1 MDRYMIMK
9 RVGDGTYGEVIL
21 ATNKQTGEKMAI
33 KRMKRKYYSW
43 DECMSL
49 REVKSL
55 RKLRHPNII
64 KLKEVIRENDYL
76 HLIFEFM
83 EKNMY
88 ECMKDRPKPFPEQTV
103 RNYSYQVFQGL
114 AFMHKQGFFH
124 RDMKPEN
131 IMISGETAKICDFG
145 LAREIRSRPP
155 FTEYVSTRWYRAPE
169 VLLQSTSYN
178 YPVDVWAMGCIMGEL
193 YMLRPLFPGSSE
205 TDTINKICSVL
216 GTPTKEMYADGIKLA
231 ASMRFKFP
239 QYVAMNMPQ
248 LMPTASKEAI
258 DLMRDTM
265 MWDPNKRPSASAC
278 LQSPYFQNTG
288 GLEAP
293 KASSSMEQRDRGKG
307 PGSDA
312 ASVAGGGAQSDHP
325 GDIGSVRV
333 GGAGANTYGNYESKR
348 NPKEKELSGAVSSAG
363 NLGGVSSDAG
373 DLSASGS
380 LGLSQT
386 SKIRVARYR
395 APLPPFPLPRWA
407 RGTAHGLRSPYTLH
421 SHWMHTSELGSNIAR
436 HVGTT

>member
-1 MDRYMIMK
+1 MDRYIVLK

-88 ECMKDRPKPFPEQTV
+88 ECMKDRPKPFPESTI
-103 RNYSYQVFQGL
+103 RNYMFQVFQAL
-114 AFMHKQGFFH
+114 AFMHKQGYFH

-131 IMISGETAKICDFG
+131 IMITGDLAKVCDFG

-169 VLLQSTSYN
+169 VLLQSTNYN
-178 YPVDVWAMGCIMGEL
+178 YPVDVWACGCIMAEL

-216 GTPTKEMYADGIKLA
+216 GTPSKEQYADGLKLA

-239 QYVAMNMPQ
+239 QYVPMDLAR
-248 LMPTASKEAI
+248 LMPTASKEGI
-258 DLMRDTM
+258 EIVRDQLL
-265 MWDPNKRPSASAC
+265 WDPAKRPSASAC
-278 LQSPYFQNTG
+278 LQYSYFQNTQ
-288 GLEAP
+288 GLSAPEAP
-293 KASSSMEQRDRGKG
+293 SVRASASAEAGGVALPALG
-307 PGSDA
+307 PG
-312 ASVAGGGAQSDHP
+312 AGTKEHQDNVSN
-325 GDIGSVRV
+325 VRV
-333 GGAGANTYGNYESKR
+333 GGQGANTYGNYEPA
-348 NPKEKELSGAVSSAG
+348 PKKYSNASLDTKSESGDAPSG
-363 NLGGVSSDAG
+363 PNLGATGG
-373 DLSASGS
+373 
-380 LGLSQT
+380 
-386 SKIRVARYR
+386 SKIRSRPT
-395 APLPPFPLPRWA
+395 PL
-407 RGTAHGLRSPYTLH
+407 
-421 SHWMHTSELGSNIAR
+421 
-436 HVGTT
+436 

>member
-103 RNYSYQVFQGL
+103 RNYSYQVLQGL

-131 IMISGETAKICDFG
+131 IMITGDHAKVCDFG

-178 YPVDVWAMGCIMGEL
+178 YPVDIWAMGCIMGEL

-216 GTPTKEMYADGIKLA
+216 GTPSKETYSDGIKLA
-231 ASMRFKFP
+231 AAMRFKFP
-239 QYVAMNMPQ
+239 QYVPMNLAQ

-278 LQSPYFQNTG
+278 LQYPYFQNTG
-288 GLEAP
+288 GLEPP
-293 KASSSMEQRDRGKG
+293 KAAPERSKG
-307 PGSDA
+307 PA
-312 ASVAGGGAQSDHP
+312 TENSVSSGFGGGGGVSSEANK
-325 GDIGSVRV
+325 DIESVRV

-348 NPKEKELSGAVSSAG
+348 NAKDKEHGGASVSSAG
-363 NLGGVSSDAG
+363 NIGGASDFPG

-380 LGLSQT
+380 LGNT
-386 SKIRVARYR
+386 SKIRAARSLLASLAAPVA
-395 APLPPFPLPRWA
+395 A
-407 RGTAHGLRSPYTLH
+407 RGHLCQSAPCRALSRACIHACVRACGRA
-421 SHWMHTSELGSNIAR
+421 GA
-436 HVGTT
+436 